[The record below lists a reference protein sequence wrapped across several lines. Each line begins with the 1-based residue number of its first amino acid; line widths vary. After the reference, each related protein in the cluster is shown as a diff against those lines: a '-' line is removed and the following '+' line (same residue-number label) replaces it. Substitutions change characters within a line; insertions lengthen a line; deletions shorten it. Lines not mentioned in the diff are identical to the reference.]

1 MLLTDAGG
9 NTCGEHDGE
18 CRSRARGSRRSGRAR
33 LLLAESEDA
42 LDIFLDL
49 LLDLDHVLDDLLLQ
63 ADHVLDDLL
72 LDGVDVLVGL
82 GLGLLGVGVGAGAGA
97 RVGAGV
103 VDGGLGLG

>member
-49 LLDLDHVLDDLLLQ
+49 LLDLDHVLDDLLL
-63 ADHVLDDLL
+63 
-72 LDGVDVLVGL
+72 DGGDVLVGL

>member
-9 NTCGEHDGE
+9 NTSGEHDGE

-49 LLDLDHVLDDLLLQ
+49 LLDLDHVLDDLLL
-63 ADHVLDDLL
+63 
-72 LDGVDVLVGL
+72 DGGDVLVGL
-82 GLGLLGVGVGAGAGA
+82 GWGLLGVGVGAGAGA